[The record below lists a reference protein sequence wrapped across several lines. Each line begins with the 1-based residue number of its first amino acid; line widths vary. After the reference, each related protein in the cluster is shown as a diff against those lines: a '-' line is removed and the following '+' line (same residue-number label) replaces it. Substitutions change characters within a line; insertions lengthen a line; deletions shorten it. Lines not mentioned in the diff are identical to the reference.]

1 MVEITFFE
9 STILVIMGSLIPLIG
24 AGLKIIIRNQNS
36 NSHKIHD
43 ISQAIIQAAIY
54 DDSAMEHL
62 HPDFKPKKSEIVRAA
77 LGEVNHG
84 KK

>member
-1 MVEITFFE
+1 MVEVTFFE
-9 STILVIMGSLIPLIG
+9 SMILVIMGSLIPLIV
-24 AGLKIIIRNQNS
+24 AGLKIIIRNQNQ

-54 DDSAMEHL
+54 DDSVMEHL
-62 HPDFKPKKSEIVRAA
+62 HPDYNSKKSEIVRAA
-77 LGEVNHG
+77 LGVDGHG